1 MTTDIYRELQKR
13 LDLFSI
19 GFPAAPSGVEIT
31 ILKKLFSEED
41 AELFLKLTP
50 LLEPVETLAKKLEM
64 PLEEAK
70 TRLADMAGRGLLFSR
85 VKDDTTLYGAT
96 PFVHGIFEYQ
106 VNRLTDR

>member
-1 MTTDIYRELQKR
+1 MATDIYRELQER

-31 ILKKLFSEED
+31 LLKKLFSEED

-50 LLEPVETLAKKLEM
+50 LLEPAEKIAENLGLPVD
-64 PLEEAK
+64 EAK
-70 TRLADMAGRGLLFSR
+70 AKLADMAGRGLLFS
-85 VKDDTTLYGAT
+85 KDKDGTTLYGAT

-106 VNRLTDR
+106 VNRNGP